1 MYAAA
6 SEKKCMELIR
16 YHIQNREY
24 YNAITE
30 TMRYQY
36 VYPKGRNYPESLVLQ
51 GKAYYLG
58 GNYLMAVRS
67 LETCFSSYRDTP
79 EGDASLYYTGH
90 IRLVT
95 GSPYYAYRTFQQYL
109 YLYPEGR
116 FREKARVDMC
126 YSTALMNDLDESK
139 EKISLYRKEFPDGA
153 FLKEVKH
160 LETLIFREEERP
172 KKSVWVSVLGSI
184 FVPGF
189 GHFYTERYDIGFF
202 TFFTNAALIYLF
214 YDGYRDNDKLRM
226 AVFGIAELS
235 FYQHSLFSAVTNVY
249 QYNSREEFYRNVQ
262 LGISRR
268 F

>member
-1 MYAAA
+1 MAAA
-6 SEKKCMELIR
+6 SEEKSMDLIR
-16 YHIQNREY
+16 YHIQHREY

-36 VYPKGRNYPESLVLQ
+36 VYPEGKYYAESLVLQ

-58 GNYLMAVRS
+58 GNSLMAVRS
-67 LETCFSSYRDTP
+67 METCFSLYRDTP
-79 EGDASLYYTGH
+79 EGDKSLYYTGH
-90 IRLVT
+90 IRLAT

-109 YLYPEGR
+109 YLYPNGSMNE
-116 FREKARVDMC
+116 ETRVDIC
-126 YSTALMNDLDESK
+126 YSLALMNDLDDSK
-139 EKISLYRKEFPDGA
+139 KNIYMYRREFPEGKY
-153 FLKEVKH
+153 LNEVKH
-160 LETLIFREEERP
+160 LETLIAHEEERP
-172 KKSVWVSVLGSI
+172 KKSMWVSVLGSI
-184 FVPGF
+184 FMPGF

-235 FYQHSLFSAVTNVY
+235 FYQHSLFSAVSNVY
-249 QYNSREEFYRNVQ
+249 RYNSREEFNRNVQ
-262 LGISRR
+262 LGISKR